1 MAYIYDVFLSF
12 NYRDFHFATEVY
24 NKLCNQNLKVFF
36 SDDVL
41 KEKRESTFT
50 TEIEEAIKNSRSFL
64 LVTSS
69 KQHFEPYSNENPN
82 GSNWVN
88 SEIANFIICYM
99 NRPADD
105 PSGKGVMASFRT
117 KDVAL
122 KDLPLDF
129 QRPNLAI
136 EYDETSAC
144 YDKLFACFQKAKF
157 RAGEPLV
164 RGWLADRGKE
174 LNQMEMNFFNESND
188 DTRHMKI
195 TQTYVSLPIN
205 IIVSIYVKNGRVE
218 LISDNESLDSCMIG
232 DSKYAQLERS
242 IQQKIDQGIEYRFQD
257 PQKRPKILSP
267 VKSDGLKNNFW
278 VLNAIDAI
286 AVNKKCV
293 VIGDPGSG
301 KSTLLRFLSIL
312 LTNQYL
318 SDQNVMERQT
328 LSSEFYER
336 RYFPVLIEFSNMMP
350 WLEKTY
356 RGDAEECDLNMLA
369 TYIHEELLG
378 GRYDDSKDEVCNILK
393 ERCIFIFDGLDEIS
407 PSVAEQKSYRLS
419 KKGSVASR
427 KKIICS
433 LIESI
438 DTTSPKSKVVLS
450 CRQRDYEQWNL
461 RGVSKVYLRLMD
473 EPNMRQLIS
482 NISDFYG
489 ADADTDELLEQLKK
503 MHMDEK
509 LCRTPLFLSLIT
521 IMFLGTL
528 HALPD
533 NKSKILKDSI
543 MLLLRRKRTNF
554 TSDSQKMDTLVSSRE
569 GLDDTIDALERIA
582 YKIQSRPESGEL
594 SLTWEELMGSIFA
607 KSFETMTPKDL
618 LELFQKCTGI
628 IARKD
633 EKYEFVHRHF
643 QEFLCASYLSK
654 LPLHESEKII
664 REGLLISPAKWAEPC
679 LLFGE
684 LFLDNGRKNDLWQ
697 LLYRLLRN
705 SREVAQAGD
714 ASCWVVWYVASIVSL
729 RKYTLLPPFEQNY
742 DDRNDRTL
750 DLLREAIIELLQKD
764 KTLPVMQ
771 RVECA
776 NVLGMIGDTRE
787 GVGVGLDDHLPHYAW
802 LPVGTTNKTFTMG
815 ATRQIQNTVCKQK
828 TEGKCWGANTMFDRE
843 IPTQKIEISPFYLSK
858 YQTTIAQFLAFVN
871 ADDGYCEERWW
882 KWCNIAWDWFQQ
894 NVNDSR
900 ISDLRK
906 AANFR
911 MNYPV
916 TNVNFIEAVAY
927 CLWLSEKTGEHIRMP
942 TEGEWEYAAKAQGQV
957 FSWGNQFDP
966 TMCNSSYSGIGDI
979 VPVGVFLPPRN
990 RDVPYDM
997 NGNVWEWCQSIYP
1010 AWNSDKESLSVYD
1023 ETKNFINTE
1032 ACYDL
1037 TKSIK
1042 VAVRGGSFL
1051 NPPAL
1056 LRNTFRGRDWMGDAF
1071 YRQGFRVLKE
1081 IVPHPSEIPGNMS
1094 CKLRDGSPVFKP
1106 GAGKTIK
1113 VGDHVRIAYKVYRN
1127 SGDLLESRM
1136 LPENA
1141 VEIKIG
1147 AGELNNQIE
1156 QYILEKNMSV
1166 AGTFELDIQAN
1177 PLVEGSE
1184 EQYRVFIYIQECK

>member
-1 MAYIYDVFLSF
+1 MKYRYDVFLSF
-12 NYRDFHFATEVY
+12 NYRDLNFATAVY
-24 NKLCNQNLKVFF
+24 NKLKDQNLRVFF
-36 SDDVL
+36 SNNEL
-41 KEKRESTFT
+41 KIDPKVEFT
-50 TEIEEAIKNSRSFL
+50 AEIESAIKDSQNFL

-69 KQHFEPYSNENPN
+69 KHHIESYSNENPI
-82 GSNWVN
+82 GSNWVKG
-88 SEIANFIICYM
+88 EIDNFTKCYM
-99 NRPADD
+99 RREADD
-105 PSGKGVMASFRT
+105 PIGRGVMASFRT

-122 KDLPLDF
+122 EDLPLNF
-129 QRPNLAI
+129 QSPNLAI
-136 EYDETSAC
+136 EDNETSTC
-144 YDKLFACFQKAKF
+144 YEELLACFRKTEALI
-157 RAGEPLV
+157 GEPLV
-164 RGWLADRGKE
+164 RGWLTERGKE
-174 LNQMEMNFFNESND
+174 LNQLKMDFFVEPSD

-205 IIVSIYVKNGRVE
+205 ITISIYIKNGHVE
-218 LISDNESLDSCMIG
+218 WISDNESPDSYKIG
-232 DSKYAQLERS
+232 DSKYALFERS
-242 IQQKIDQGIEYRFQD
+242 IQQKIEQGIEYHFQD

-267 VKSDGLKNNFW
+267 VRSDGFKKDFW

-301 KSTLLRFLSIL
+301 KSTLLRFLNIL

-318 SDQNVMERQT
+318 SNQNVLERQT
-328 LSSEFYER
+328 LSSEFYEH
-336 RYFPVLIEFSNMMP
+336 RYFPVLIEFSGIIP

-356 RGDAEECDLNMLA
+356 REDAEECDLNMLA
-369 TYIHEELLG
+369 TYIREELLG
-378 GRYDDSKDEVCNILK
+378 GRYDNPKNEICNILK
-393 ERCIFIFDGLDEIS
+393 ERCIFIFDGLDEVS
-407 PSVAEQKSYRLS
+407 PAVAEKKAYISS

-427 KKIICS
+427 KKIIGS
-433 LIESI
+433 LIKSI
-438 DTTSPKSKVVLS
+438 DTFSPKSKVVLS
-450 CRQRDYEQWNL
+450 CRQRDYDQWNL
-461 RGVSKVYLRLMD
+461 KGVTKVYLQLMD
-473 EPNMRQLIS
+473 EPTMRQLIS

-489 ADADTDELLEQLKK
+489 VEADPDGLFERLKK
-503 MHMDEK
+503 MHMDK
-509 LCRTPLFLSLIT
+509 RLYRTPLFLSLIT
-521 IMFLGTL
+521 IMFLGEIHT
-528 HALPD
+528 LPD

-543 MLLLRRKRTNF
+543 MLLLRRKCANL
-554 TSDSQKMDTLVSSRE
+554 TSNTHELNTLVSSRE
-569 GLDDTIDALERIA
+569 GLDDIIDTLERIA

-594 SLTWEELMGSIFA
+594 SLTREDLMGSIFA
-607 KSFETMTPKDL
+607 KSFESMTPKDF

-654 LPLHESEKII
+654 LPLYESEEVIQ
-664 REGLLISPAKWAEPC
+664 EGLLMSPAKWSEPC

-684 LFLDNGRKNDLWQ
+684 MLLDNGKKNDLWE
-697 LLYRLLRN
+697 LLYRLLYNLRKA
-705 SREVAQAGD
+705 AQVSEM
-714 ASCWVVWYVASIVSL
+714 SCWVVWYAASIVSI
-729 RKYTLLPPFEQNY
+729 RNYTLLPPVEQNY
-742 DDRNDRTL
+742 DHRNDCAL
-750 DLLREAIIELLQKD
+750 NFLKEAIIELLEKD
-764 KTLPVMQ
+764 KVLPVMQ
-771 RVECA
+771 RIECA

-787 GVGVGLDDHLPHYAW
+787 GVGVGQDDHLPHYAW
-802 LPVGTTNKTFTMG
+802 LLVETTKKVFTMG
-815 ATRQIQNTVCKQK
+815 ATKHIQNTVREQK
-828 TEGKCWGANTMFDRE
+828 TGGKSWGASTVFDRE
-843 IPTQKIEISPFYLSK
+843 IPTQRIEISPFYLSK
-858 YQTTIAQFLAFVN
+858 YQTTVEQFLAFVN

-894 NVNDSR
+894 NVNESKV
-900 ISDLRK
+900 SELRK

-916 TNVNFIEAVAY
+916 TNVNFIEAAAY

-942 TEGEWEYAAKAQGQV
+942 TEGEWEYAAKVQGQV

-966 TMCNSSYSGIGDI
+966 NMCNSSYSGIGDI
-979 VPVGVFLPPRN
+979 VPVGVFLPPRS
-990 RDVPYDM
+990 RDAPCDM

-1010 AWNSDKESLSVYD
+1010 AWSSDKESLSDYD

-1037 TKSIK
+1037 TKPIK

-1081 IVPHPSEIPGNMS
+1081 IEPHPSEIPGNMS

-1106 GAGKTIK
+1106 GAGKIIK
-1113 VGDHVRIAYKVYRN
+1113 ANDLVRIAYKVYRDN
-1127 SGDLLESRM
+1127 GDLLEDRM

-1141 VEIKIG
+1141 VEVKIG
-1147 AGELNNQIE
+1147 AGELNSQIE

-1166 AGTFELDIQAN
+1166 AGTFELDIQVT